1 VAGGWRAYLVIIAL
15 SAQGAVLTA
24 LVPPLLAAWGYPLA
38 TIGLLVAAQPVAA
51 LLSRLPGGL
60 LYGPMRARALL
71 LGALLASL
79 AASLL
84 HPVVASLPAF
94 LAVRLLAGL
103 AYGVATTVNL
113 ALFSERLEAG
123 AARSRAMGYYTAG
136 FAVGYSG
143 GAVLAGY
150 AADWIGLGPAF
161 GVAAGLGALS
171 LLGVP
176 PPTSRNS
183 VAAPAPPLAWRAAL
197 HPRVLAVLVVCF
209 CLFAHFAFWN
219 AYLPLYALAVGLT
232 LGDVGLIRGIFGLC
246 QIAARP
252 ASGAVVG
259 RWGAGRLTLVGLL
272 CQGAALL
279 TVPLVSQLGPLL
291 TLFLV
296 MGTARALAVVA
307 NAVELVESS
316 EEAGV
321 PRGLMS
327 GLFNTAQDL
336 GQLAGPAAG
345 GLVAAAAGLPAAFML
360 CATATTLAPVL
371 VLALARGTRVLQRA
385 SPRP

>member
-1 VAGGWRAYLVIIAL
+1 MAGAWRAYLVIIAL
-15 SAQGAVLTA
+15 SAQGAVLMA

-60 LYGPMRARALL
+60 LYGPARARGLL
-71 LGALLASL
+71 LGALLASVCTS
-79 AASLL
+79 AL
-84 HPVVASLPAF
+84 HPLSASLPAF
-94 LAVRLLAGL
+94 VAVRGLAGL

-113 ALFSERLEAG
+113 ALFSERLAAG

-143 GAVLAGY
+143 GAVLGGY
-150 AADWIGLGPAF
+150 AADLLGIGPAF
-161 GVAAGLGALS
+161 GVAAALGALS

-176 PPTSRNS
+176 PRGTASG
-183 VAAPAPPLAWRAAL
+183 ALAPDPPLHWRAAL
-197 HPRVLAVLVVCF
+197 HPRVLAVLAVCF

-246 QIAARP
+246 QIGARP
-252 ASGAVVG
+252 VSGALVG
-259 RWGAGRLTLVGLL
+259 RWGAGRLTLAGLL

-279 TVPLVSQLGPLL
+279 AVPLVPHLGPLL
-291 TLFLV
+291 ALFLV
-296 MGTARALAVVA
+296 MGTTRALAVVA
-307 NAVELVESS
+307 NAVELVECS

-336 GQLAGPAAG
+336 GQLAGPAVG
-345 GLVAAAAGLPAAFML
+345 GLVATAAGLPAAFML
-360 CATATTLAPVL
+360 CAAATMLGPVL
-371 VLALARGTRVLQRA
+371 VLALAHGARPPHSA
-385 SPRP
+385 PPRP